1 MESWA
6 EKYRPNSLSE
16 IIGNTK
22 TISQLQNWA
31 GSWGEK
37 MIGNYD
43 YEMTSKSE
51 RTLYLHLTPNP
62 PIPDY
67 AGVSLGVK
75 WSHLSGQYSGFA
87 KVYRV

>member
-37 MIGNYD
+37 MTKKASYCQD
-43 YEMTSKSE
+43 
-51 RTLYLHLTPNP
+51 RL
-62 PIPDY
+62 D
-67 AGVSLGVK
+67 VVK
-75 WSHLSGQYSGFA
+75 LQPQLP
-87 KVYRV
+87 